1 MTSYSKLSKFITK
14 ARKRGYSDVQIRKAL
29 IKNNWP
35 ENTVTKAFSSLNPKF
50 KIKNQ
55 VCIFLSDEILSVLG
69 KRSKKNLLTLPEQIE
84 DILRRSS
91 IRKRTTHRQEN
102 IDDFLVSVF
111 SRSPRGRKKKR

>member
-1 MTSYSKLSKFITK
+1 MTSYSELLKFITE
-14 ARKRGYSDVQIRKAL
+14 ARKKGYSDVQIKNSL

-35 ENTVTKAFSSLNPKF
+35 ENTVSKAFNSLNPKF

-55 VCIFLSDEILSVLG
+55 VCVFLSDEILSTLE
-69 KRSKKNLLTLPEQIE
+69 KRSKKNLLMLHEQIE

-91 IRKRTTHRQEN
+91 IRKNTTLPQEK

-111 SRSPRGRKKKR
+111 SRSQMGRKRNK